1 VSINKWPFLPSSVFV
16 VTVLKAVS
24 VRPVPDVTLLWIGGV
39 NLDSNI
45 KGRIEQFDEVVQD
58 LGRGPPNNDIIMRI

>member
-1 VSINKWPFLPSSVFV
+1 VSINKWPFLPSLAFV

-24 VRPVPDVTLLWIGGV
+24 VRPMPNATLLLIGGV
-39 NLDSNI
+39 KLESNI

-58 LGRGPPNNDIIMRI
+58 SGRGSPNNDILMRI

>member
-1 VSINKWPFLPSSVFV
+1 MALLPSLAFV

-24 VRPVPDVTLLWIGGV
+24 VRPMPNAMLLLIGGV
-39 NLDSNI
+39 KLESNI

-58 LGRGPPNNDIIMRI
+58 SGRGSPNNDILMRI